1 MPLELATTCRDVA
14 CRVSIILVYQEKG
27 ILADGD
33 AARHVSTDF
42 FVSLIQ
48 CLLGICQTIDNNLNC
63 QWFIFQQLRIT
74 FYRRIHLFQREV
86 PFHETNSKNFLSS
99 IFIIESVQ
107 DKLNRQDPR
116 LK

>member
-14 CRVSIILVYQEKG
+14 CRVSIILVYQEKD

-74 FYRRIHLFQREV
+74 FYRRIHLFQRD
-86 PFHETNSKNFLSS
+86 
-99 IFIIESVQ
+99 VQ
-107 DKLNRQDPR
+107 EKDGGFPCQRPNGNNIPLADVGI
-116 LK
+116 